1 MTASG
6 TTTMAETPARPAT
19 AIAAA
24 LLPEFDQEM
33 AGTRRVLERV
43 REDAF
48 GWKPHPKSFSMGDL
62 ATHVADVPTWMA
74 ITLDRDSFDMSPEGE
89 AQKFP
94 PAKTPA
100 ELLARFDEGIAA
112 ARASLAAATDD
123 RFAGSWSLLANGQT
137 LFTMPRVAVVRSF
150 VMNHLIH
157 HRAQL
162 TVYLRLND
170 VPVPAL
176 YGPSADEAGM

>member
-1 MTASG
+1 MSDAKSI
-6 TTTMAETPARPAT
+6 ARS
-19 AIAAA
+19 

-33 AGTRRVLERV
+33 AGTRKVLERV
-43 REDAF
+43 PEDAF

-62 ATHVADVPTWMA
+62 ATHVANLPTWMSL
-74 ITLDRDSFDMSPEGE
+74 TLEQDSFDVSPGGE
-89 AQKFP
+89 AMKTP
-94 PAKTPA
+94 PAASRA
-100 ELLARFDEGIAA
+100 ELLNRFDEALA
-112 ARASLAAATDD
+112 TARASLAAATDD

-137 LFTMPRVAVVRSF
+137 VFTMPRAAVVRSF

-162 TVYLRLND
+162 CVYLRLRD

-176 YGPSADEAGM
+176 YGPSADEVN